1 MGILPQET
9 ARAAY
14 APPHSATV
22 APPALLGTLKRFAVF
37 AGQPRA
43 PPIPV

>member
-14 APPHSATV
+14 APSSAIV
-22 APPALLGTLKRFAVF
+22 APPAILGSLARFAVF
-37 AGQPRA
+37 AGQARA
-43 PPIPV
+43 PPILI